1 MVRLVVIDL
10 DGTLLN
16 GEHLI
21 GDLTRQ
27 TLQTLHDQGVEL
39 MIATGRHFQDVH
51 RLAQQLEVPV
61 SLITSNGARVHSPEG
76 QLLYENHI
84 PETIAQEVLQISA
97 GFDVHRNIYQG
108 EKWWVEEPNLPL
120 LEIHHASGFEYSIV
134 DFGAIEHSHIDKFYF
149 NAPHDKLVP
158 LEQQLRSTFG
168 EQLYITFTTE
178 IYLEVMNLGVSKG
191 TALSQL
197 CSSKGIESK
206 EVMAFGDGLNDIDM
220 LQWAGHPVVME
231 NAHPELQRAIPS
243 AKMAPSNAQQGVAMY
258 LQNCFF

>member
-27 TLQTLHDQGVEL
+27 TLQRLHYQGVEL
-39 MIATGRHFQDVH
+39 MIATGRHFQDVYC
-51 RLAQQLEVPV
+51 LAKQLEVPV

-84 PETIAQEVLQISA
+84 PETIAQDVLQISA

-134 DFGAIEHSHIDKFYF
+134 DFDAIGHSHIDKFYF
-149 NAPHDKLVP
+149 NAPHDNLVP
-158 LEQQLRSTFG
+158 LEEKLRSNLG

-191 TALSQL
+191 MALSQL

-231 NAHPELQRAIPS
+231 NAHPELKRTIPS
-243 AKMAPSNAQQGVAMY
+243 AKMAPSNEQQGVAMY
-258 LQNCFF
+258 LQNCLF